1 MIRRGIWTA
10 STTTA
15 GMNQEIFG
23 SLPAAKTPETSAL
36 SLPSSSES
44 QNLKPVYDLANAG
57 PRHRFTILTERGLV
71 VVSNCILGLGYGM
84 GPPRFKVTLFLGQ
97 GGVSVRVT
105 DDEARSIVQTYR
117 KTYQEIPFL
126 WERAE
131 GMLFRMVGKSIAY
144 DGSETSQRLLRR
156 MTLPGV
162 QAIPAIE
169 FTANEI
175 WLPNGLF
182 IPYPNLRIEP
192 ADPTTGV
199 GGGFVYDGPR
209 GENDTRHLFGGK
221 VVENLCQALSRIVIT
236 DIARRVRSEAGI
248 WPWLTTHDSLDY
260 CVPHQNAAEF
270 DAYLDRQF
278 AMRPEWAPTLPLAS
292 EGGWGFT
299 LADAEKA
306 RNPTWTHSM
315 ISAA

>member
-1 MIRRGIWTA
+1 MIRRGTWTA
-10 STTTA
+10 SITTA
-15 GMNQEIFG
+15 DTNPGTSG
-23 SLPAAKTPETSAL
+23 SLPAVKTPEISAL
-36 SLPSSSES
+36 SPPSSSGS
-44 QNLKPVYDLANAG
+44 QNLKLVYDLANAG

-84 GPPRFKVTLFLGQ
+84 GAPRFKTTLFLGQ
-97 GGVSVRVT
+97 GGISVRV
-105 DDEARSIVQTYR
+105 DDNEARSIVQTYR
-117 KTYQEIPFL
+117 KTYQEIPYL

-144 DGSETSQRLLRR
+144 DGSETSRRLMQQ
-156 MTLPGV
+156 MTLPGL
-162 QAIPAIE
+162 QAIPAVE
-169 FTANEI
+169 YTANEI

-192 ADPTTGV
+192 ADPATGV
-199 GGGFVYDGPR
+199 GGGFVYNGPR
-209 GENDTRHLFGGK
+209 GEVRHLFGGK

-236 DIARRVRSEAGI
+236 DTARRVKSEAGI

-278 AMRPEWAPTLPLAS
+278 AIRPEWAPTLPLAS

-306 RNPTWTHSM
+306 RNPAWTHSM
-315 ISAA
+315 TSAA